1 MSTAY
6 CIPILY
12 YDSRMNQTT
21 SDPHMTIE
29 EDEISLFDVLIVV
42 ADNLKLLVLGPVVA
56 GLLALGYAFTLP
68 QSFTSQAILALPA
81 PAATQAPA
89 MMVSPSVLDPVIES
103 LNLAAGRPMQAVRT
117 GLVGQVKVEVGK
129 DGLLRLDVT
138 ANTPAQAQTIAN
150 AIIDSWLKTTVP
162 DEQDRADLATRLAY
176 AKISLTAVR
185 QLLDRMAADGGAS
198 LKKPM
203 TRGEAGTSIVAIG
216 ELQNRYLADVLS
228 IPRTL
233 KGLTR
238 DVVKQPPTL
247 STEPVAPK
255 KRQIAVLAALG
266 SGFSLLLWVFMRQAW
281 RTVMQDPTASE
292 KQARLLASIGI
303 KGRPH

>member
-21 SDPHMTIE
+21 TDPHMIIE
-29 EDEISLFDVLIVV
+29 EDEISLLDLLIVV
-42 ADNLKLLVLGPVVA
+42 VDNLKLLILGPVVV

-68 QSFTSQAILALPA
+68 PSFISQSILSVPSPQQAV
-81 PAATQAPA
+81 T
-89 MMVSPSVLDPVIES
+89 MMVSPLVLDPVIES

-117 GLVGQVKVEVGK
+117 GLVGQVRVEVGK

-150 AIIDSWLKTTVP
+150 AIIDNWLKTTVP

-176 AKISLTAVR
+176 AKISLGSVR
-185 QLLDRMAADGGAS
+185 QLLDRMAADGGVS
-198 LKKPM
+198 LQKPL

-216 ELQNRYLADVLS
+216 ELQNRYLAEVLS

-247 STEPVAPK
+247 STEAVAPK
-255 KRQIAVLAALG
+255 KRLIAVLAALG
-266 SGFSLLLWVFMRQAW
+266 SGIALLLWVFMCWAW
-281 RTVMQDPTASE
+281 KNATQDPEAAE
-292 KQARLLASIGI
+292 KQAKLLAAIGF
-303 KGRPH
+303 KGRPR